1 MWEFKSIQQIHE
13 NIFFVAL
20 SQKKA
25 LAIASAFFSEIRS
38 SGTSEISSM
47 WNICFANVKYACGI
61 WRNEF
66 YFTWCAASIFTIP
79 SGRGIVSPR
88 AGERFYF
95 SLLIQQPPETSK
107 IFGGSFIF
115 SCVYSFYRVYSLYLS
130 AMLLP
135 MSTPMTDAIIRPLV
149 QPLESPRQ
157 WRPLTFVSKF
167 SSILMRLE

>member
-1 MWEFKSIQQIHE
+1 MKERILFHLMRSINFHNSERTRNCFTASKASDFTLRFSYNNPRRLPKSPGVH
-13 NIFFVAL
+13 
-20 SQKKA
+20 
-25 LAIASAFFSEIRS
+25 
-38 SGTSEISSM
+38 
-47 WNICFANVKYACGI
+47 
-61 WRNEF
+61 
-66 YFTWCAASIFTIP
+66 
-79 SGRGIVSPR
+79 
-88 AGERFYF
+88 
-95 SLLIQQPPETSK
+95 
-107 IFGGSFIF
+107 FIF

>member
-1 MWEFKSIQQIHE
+1 M
-13 NIFFVAL
+13 
-20 SQKKA
+20 KKQLL
-25 LAIASAFFSEIRS
+25 LAIAFSVIFGFLS
-38 SGTSEISSM
+38 SD
-47 WNICFANVKYACGI
+47 ICFASVKYDNDNSREMFAARTWQFLFCI
-61 WRNEF
+61 ATKEQ
-66 YFTWCAASIFTIP
+66 YFTIT

>member
-1 MWEFKSIQQIHE
+1 MEIGSSLSD
-13 NIFFVAL
+13 IFFGAT

-25 LAIASAFFSEIRS
+25 LATARAFF
-38 SGTSEISSM
+38 
-47 WNICFANVKYACGI
+47 NAV
-61 WRNEF
+61 F
-66 YFTWCAASIFTIP
+66 Y
-79 SGRGIVSPR
+79 
-88 AGERFYF
+88 AGERNSFAVSAGNRFYSSLFIIYPRRLPKSPGVIFYINMLYF
-95 SLLIQQPPETSK
+95 S
-107 IFGGSFIF
+107 
-115 SCVYSFYRVYSLYLS
+115 YLS

>member
-1 MWEFKSIQQIHE
+1 MEIGSSLSD
-13 NIFFVAL
+13 IFFGAT

-25 LAIASAFFSEIRS
+25 LATARAFF
-38 SGTSEISSM
+38 
-47 WNICFANVKYACGI
+47 NAV
-61 WRNEF
+61 F
-66 YFTWCAASIFTIP
+66 Y
-79 SGRGIVSPR
+79 
-88 AGERFYF
+88 AGERNSFAVSAGNRF
-95 SLLIQQPPETSK
+95 HSSLLMQQPPETSK

>member
-1 MWEFKSIQQIHE
+1 MPAAYEGTNFISLDAQHQ
-13 NIFFVAL
+13 F
-20 SQKKA
+20 SQFRA
-25 LAIASAFFSEIRS
+25 DEELFHREQASDFTFRFSY
-38 SGTSEISSM
+38 
-47 WNICFANVKYACGI
+47 NN
-61 WRNEF
+61 
-66 YFTWCAASIFTIP
+66 
-79 SGRGIVSPR
+79 
-88 AGERFYF
+88 
-95 SLLIQQPPETSK
+95 PPETSK

-115 SCVYSFYRVYSLYLS
+115 SCVYSFYCVYSLYLS